1 MAPPKIDRSDK
12 RPPDLEPLR
21 AEVSQKPGEVAARRR
36 LGWALYG
43 AGETSEALEVFHQ
56 ACADFPDDVDL
67 LFGRA
72 LALGQAGAT
81 DEADQAF
88 LDVARLAG
96 AIADPGR
103 AEILHS
109 LATAHH
115 NRLRT
120 GRWGLEREIWGG
132 P

>member
-1 MAPPKIDRSDK
+1 MAPPKIDRSDQL
-12 RPPDLEPLR
+12 PPAVEPLE
-21 AEVSQKPGEVAARRR
+21 AEVARNPGDAAPRRR
-36 LGWALYG
+36 LGWALYA
-43 AGETSEALEVFHQ
+43 AGKPTEALAIFRR

-72 LALGQAGAT
+72 LTAKEVGAGE
-81 DEADQAF
+81 EAAEAF
-88 LDVARLAG
+88 LGVARMAE
-96 AIADPGR
+96 AIPDAGR
-103 AEILHS
+103 AEILHR

-120 GRWGLEREIWGG
+120 GRWGLEREIWGR